1 MIIILQ
7 MPQPQAS
14 QLMTQN
20 GSSNGCWRDKDN
32 NLRPHTISSSFEKGG
47 LHSRP
52 SINGHTFMPPPPSH
66 SNENGLPNSEP
77 VSPAKFNDLHNNYST
92 IRRSYRY
99 VIKVTKKRF
108 FCSPFLLQKKLRY
121 LATVIGYRS
130 VSTFLY
136 LTASCRKMGVLLS
149 KILTRNVR
157 GNLTKNSF

>member
-1 MIIILQ
+1 MMIIILQ

-66 SNENGLPNSEP
+66 SSTENGLPNSEP

-99 VIKVTKKRF
+99 VVKVTKKR
-108 FCSPFLLQKKLRY
+108 
-121 LATVIGYRS
+121 
-130 VSTFLY
+130 
-136 LTASCRKMGVLLS
+136 
-149 KILTRNVR
+149 KILLFSFRTLKKVR
-157 GNLTKNSF
+157 DT